1 VQAKAKKAYQGRAAA
16 VIRSGAQPGKVATR
30 VTAPGL
36 AAGEAVL
43 VVEP

>member
-1 VQAKAKKAYQGRAAA
+1 VEDRGHGLTYRAGC
-16 VIRSGAQPGKVATR
+16 GASVLLPIE
-30 VTAPGL
+30 TAPGL